1 MQANLNQRMHH
12 GDYLSFNRVLTI
24 SAGAHVLVILIWI
37 IVLLIKTDDR
47 IYFKPVYTTVSFV
60 EAPAKPKKKKTVKKK
75 PPAVATPTAAKKTKP
90 KVNDAA
96 TAKVEAKKI
105 ADALSSLEEEL
116 KTKDT
121 EAAIAASMEALI
133 SKKAAEEAR
142 IKEEALAREIAALKK
157 QLEESRDVKA
167 ESQKT
172 EPRRTGV
179 SQKVF
184 DIEFN
189 KYYNTIGTLIQ
200 AAWIFPGDNAPKELQ
215 TTLSL
220 RIAASGDLEYV
231 RIETR
236 SGNTLFDESALKAVK
251 KASPLPKPPK
261 EILDGKFLDI
271 GVRFCPQGCE

>member
-12 GDYLSFNRVLTI
+12 GNYLSFKRVLTI
-24 SAGAHVLVILIWI
+24 SAGAHILVIILWI
-37 IVLLIKTDDR
+37 IAALIKTDDR

-60 EAPAKPKKKKTVKKK
+60 EAPAKPKKKKAIKKRPLTK
-75 PPAVATPTAAKKTKP
+75 ATPTPVKKA

-116 KTKDT
+116 KAKDT

-167 ESQKT
+167 EGQKT

-200 AAWIFPGDNAPKELQ
+200 AAWIFPGDNDQDKLQ
-215 TTLSL
+215 ATLAL
-220 RIAASGDLEYV
+220 KIAASGDLEYV

-261 EILDGKFLDI
+261 EILDGKFLEMGI
-271 GVRFCPQGCE
+271 RFCRPQDCE